1 MRIGGMD
8 EGEIRGWFRSTA
20 ASREGEKQEQNPHA
34 HDVLLVRILQAR
46 GNSRVA
52 EKVAEMASHADMP
65 DEDDAVS
72 RPLDA
77 LDERPKRIDAARHV
91 ETMVVSRLAR
101 NDDAP
106 LTGARPLVEL
116 DHPHSVS
123 IVDPLAPNG
132 AEPLAGSTID
142 GHHILDDAR
151 GERLGTAPA
160 DHEIVP

>member
-52 EKVAEMASHADMP
+52 EKVAERASHADMH
-65 DEDDAVS
+65 DEDDAGS
-72 RPLDA
+72 RHVHWLEETPMRMDA
-77 LDERPKRIDAARHV
+77 RRHV

-116 DHPHSVS
+116 DPPHRAS
-123 IVDPLAPNG
+123 IVDPLTPNG
-132 AEPLAGSTID
+132 AEPLAGSTI
-142 GHHILDDAR
+142 
-151 GERLGTAPA
+151 
-160 DHEIVP
+160 